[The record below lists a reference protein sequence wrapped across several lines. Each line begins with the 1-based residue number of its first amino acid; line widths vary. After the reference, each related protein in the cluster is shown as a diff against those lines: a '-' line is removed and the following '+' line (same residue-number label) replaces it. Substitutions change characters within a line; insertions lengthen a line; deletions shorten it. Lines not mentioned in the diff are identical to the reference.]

1 MAIDKN
7 SVMNEAR
14 KFAARGLYD
23 KAIAEWKKLLN
34 ESPHD
39 ANLFNTIGDLCIK
52 KNSRAEAVDAYKRAA
67 DILADDGFTSKAI
80 ALYKKILNI
89 DINRIEVHLALG
101 DMHAEK
107 GLTGNALQNY
117 KFAADFYK
125 KENKIA
131 EALGI
136 YQKMAD
142 LDPSNVA
149 FRIKLA
155 DMYAKERMT
164 AEAVSSY
171 LAAADVHLSKGAIK
185 EARHLFEKVL
195 AIDPDNRAVYHK
207 AGVAYLKE
215 GKFNEACKALK
226 PAFESDPDNRELS
239 DAYFEALTKAGKS
252 GDAERVITKILAAA
266 PDRTDLHEKLYDL
279 YIAGGN
285 FEKALATASSLS
297 QFRVEQG
304 DRSGAEEILKKFVA
318 ASPSSLPGWRA
329 LAELYISFGRGQD
342 AADAYMDA
350 AKARSE
356 EGDVEGAVAALN
368 RALEIVPD
376 FQEARVLLERLS
388 SSVSPPAELSGEPA
402 EEPSPELAGRPED
415 EKAETPALELA
426 AGPEVESVEAPS
438 PELATEPEQE
448 AEKPA
453 PAVLETPPA
462 GEEFPAAPAAEQ
474 VAEVRTAEE
483 KKVDPA
489 VAEALLEAD
498 VLVKYGLAAKAIEQL
513 EGLVKK
519 FPESTELR
527 FKLRDLHGDQ
537 GQMRKAAD
545 HMLAVADLYRKRGM
559 EDEAEQVLRSALDM
573 DPSNAEV
580 SARLGVSPAPAS
592 AGLVA
597 LTPPEPA
604 PTAFEDFPPSED
616 LSGKAAEP
624 ASETMGPSEETPFP
638 EPAPTGEI
646 VLEGLE
652 SGFSQ
657 EAEPSV
663 TAEPPVDETPST
675 ETALSA
681 GGKPAV
687 GAFGIESGPLETGR
701 DVLETMSRADEG
713 PGSPTVP
720 EERAAKADVNEL
732 WAEAEFYFQQ
742 GLFHEAKKHYARI
755 IQMNPGERKAIE
767 RLEELSR
774 EVDEIEEFAK
784 LAEAVEELEA
794 APPPDAH
801 SGPELPLSKTDEE
814 AVRSLMKEISQL
826 KQPLQ
831 RPAPPEKEEASSA
844 PSRPEAPPE
853 RLHPAGPPQKA
864 FDAAG
869 HTKPGKEEDYFDL
882 GAELAADSRQA
893 SAEQEKEHGDFFDLA
908 SELRDELSEDTA
920 PQAASDEEQSLDDIF
935 EEFKQGMEK
944 HAAKEDEDT
953 HYNLGVAY
961 REMGLLDDAI
971 TEFIMTPDGEP
982 KFIQSRY
989 MLGLCYM
996 EKGDYRRAAG
1006 EIQNAMNYSEATGV
1020 ATQNLIGM
1028 HYDLGYAFQGAGNTL
1043 GALREFQI
1051 VQNLD
1056 PHYRD
1061 IAEKIKELRKGEF
1074 VSLDQLK
1081 DDIEKEISEK
1091 FLEEDKRIEREEK
1104 NRKNEKVRS

>member
-1 MAIDKN
+1 
-7 SVMNEAR
+7 
-14 KFAARGLYD
+14 
-23 KAIAEWKKLLN
+23 
-34 ESPHD
+34 
-39 ANLFNTIGDLCIK
+39 
-52 KNSRAEAVDAYKRAA
+52 
-67 DILADDGFTSKAI
+67 
-80 ALYKKILNI
+80 
-89 DINRIEVHLALG
+89 
-101 DMHAEK
+101 
-107 GLTGNALQNY
+107 
-117 KFAADFYK
+117 
-125 KENKIA
+125 
-131 EALGI
+131 
-136 YQKMAD
+136 
-142 LDPSNVA
+142 
-149 FRIKLA
+149 
-155 DMYAKERMT
+155 
-164 AEAVSSY
+164 
-171 LAAADVHLSKGAIK
+171 
-185 EARHLFEKVL
+185 
-195 AIDPDNRAVYHK
+195 
-207 AGVAYLKE
+207 
-215 GKFNEACKALK
+215 
-226 PAFESDPDNRELS
+226 
-239 DAYFEALTKAGKS
+239 
-252 GDAERVITKILAAA
+252 
-266 PDRTDLHEKLYDL
+266 
-279 YIAGGN
+279 
-285 FEKALATASSLS
+285 
-297 QFRVEQG
+297 
-304 DRSGAEEILKKFVA
+304 
-318 ASPSSLPGWRA
+318 
-329 LAELYISFGRGQD
+329 
-342 AADAYMDA
+342 
-350 AKARSE
+350 
-356 EGDVEGAVAALN
+356 
-368 RALEIVPD
+368 
-376 FQEARVLLERLS
+376 
-388 SSVSPPAELSGEPA
+388 
-402 EEPSPELAGRPED
+402 
-415 EKAETPALELA
+415 
-426 AGPEVESVEAPS
+426 
-438 PELATEPEQE
+438 
-448 AEKPA
+448 
-453 PAVLETPPA
+453 
-462 GEEFPAAPAAEQ
+462 AEQ
-474 VAEVRTAEE
+474 FSEVLKAEE
-483 KKVDPA
+483 KKIDPA

-498 VLVKYGLAAKAIEQL
+498 VLVKYGLATKAIEQL
-513 EGLVKK
+513 EGMVKK

-545 HMLAVADLYRKRGM
+545 HMLAAADLYRKQGM
-559 EDEAEQVLRSALDM
+559 EDEAERALRSALNM

-592 AGLVA
+592 AGLAA
-597 LTPPEPA
+597 LTPPDSA

-616 LSGKAAEP
+616 LPEKAAEP
-624 ASETMGPSEETPFP
+624 AFKTMGPSEETPFP

-652 SGFSQ
+652 SGLSR
-657 EAEPSV
+657 EAEPPA

-681 GGKPAV
+681 DGKPAV
-687 GAFGIESGPLETGR
+687 GAFSIEPGPLETGR
-701 DVLETMSRADEG
+701 DVLETMPRVDEG
-713 PGSPTVP
+713 PGSPPVP
-720 EERAAKADVNEL
+720 GERAAKADVNEL

-755 IQMNPGERKAIE
+755 IQMNPGESKAIE

-784 LAEAVEELEA
+784 LAEAVEGLEA

-831 RPAPPEKEEASSA
+831 KPAPPVKEEVSSE

-853 RLHPAGPPQKA
+853 RLHPAGTPQKA

-869 HTKPGKEEDYFDL
+869 HAKPGKEEDYFDL
-882 GAELAADSRQA
+882 GAELTADSRQGG

-971 TEFIMTPDGEP
+971 AEFIMTPDGEP

-1104 NRKNEKVRS
+1104 NRKNEKVRN